1 MSAVAVAPPRV
12 TIPITIINSPDM
24 PSASKITSRPYTWS
38 EVRDIIR
45 YNDLELFARSEESTE
60 KYHQFKRYLK
70 SHNSTVVRHIVTHAL
85 QWKTP
90 KELEGVADCD
100 INVKESGDPLFTNA
114 SDLKIVRNDFPY
126 HFEDDVVHLCVWTK
140 RRIPSD
146 PESQLGDLSKES
158 RDLIERYVN
167 KTFVQWLGIP
177 REDIVW
183 FRNWEALQS
192 VKEISHVHV
201 IIKGLSKEKLQMVLG
216 SPGVPL

>member
-1 MSAVAVAPPRV
+1 MA
-12 TIPITIINSPDM
+12 IPITVVKSPDM
-24 PSASKITSRPYTWS
+24 PSASKISERPYTWS

-70 SHNSTVVRHIVTHAL
+70 QHNSTVVRHIVTHAL
-85 QWKTP
+85 KWKTP
-90 KELEGVADCD
+90 EELEGVEDSQ
-100 INVKESGDPLFTNA
+100 INVQESGDPLFTNA

-126 HFEDDVVHLCVWTK
+126 YFEDDVAHLCVWTK

-146 PESQLGDLSKES
+146 PESKLGDLSTES
-158 RDLIERYVN
+158 RALIERYVV
-167 KTFVQWLGIP
+167 KTFVEYLGIP

-183 FRNWEALQS
+183 FRNWDALQS

-201 IIKGLSKEKLQMVLG
+201 IIKGMTQEQLDKVLG
-216 SPGVPL
+216 TPGCPL